1 MVAPEMPMVP
11 ILPIEYPGPK
21 LDTSAGTQPKN
32 TYKVV
37 AGMGIPAIG
46 KLTFKDRAGLG
57 KAFGVKGQGNESEG
71 DKVSDT
77 AKNLVYPKQEA
88 DPANCKPS
96 YLYVIVRGNNQ
107 KTNGNT
113 LALTFMAKDWAK
125 DPVTLMTRPTA
136 TELKPLPRESAK
148 FVAAGIATFA
158 MVAASLY

>member
-1 MVAPEMPMVP
+1 MPMVP

-21 LDTSAGTQPKN
+21 LHTGKDAQLKN

-46 KLTFKDRAGLG
+46 KLTFNDRAGLG
-57 KAFGVKGQGNESEG
+57 KAFGVKGQGNESKD

-77 AKNLVYPKQEA
+77 AKNLVYPKQESVSA
-88 DPANCKPS
+88 DCKPS
-96 YLYVIVRGNNQ
+96 YLYVIVRGTDKQ
-107 KTNGNT
+107 VTNGST
-113 LALTFMAKDWAK
+113 LPLTFMAKDWAK
-125 DPVTLMTRPTA
+125 DPLTLMTRPTA
-136 TELKPLPRESAK
+136 TELKPMPRESAK